1 MSTYELQI
9 DGSSAEAGAN
19 RIVKSFDSIKA
30 AAERMEGG
38 VSAAARKASL
48 SFGNIKGPAISQQA
62 IDSIK
67 GLSSAM
73 QGFRGPSSAATKNT
87 LEFLRGLKSI
97 GSVSISGAGKLGELL
112 TPLANFKGP
121 SSASAKN
128 TAGLLRALS
137 AFSGISG
144 GKGASLV
151 LAELANFKGP
161 SSAAGKNTKSLMDAI
176 SNFKAPRG
184 LAAVTTAFQAL
195 SAAANQASG
204 SVGKLKSLTSG
215 ATTIKVNTRA
225 ASSALQGLTRD
236 NNLLQ
241 SALLKTQTVFHALG
255 SILAIRAIIDAS
267 NAIVKIKAQL
277 QAATG
282 SAEQAAIQFEF
293 LQKYSE
299 KLGLSFEASAKSFGF
314 FLGSVKGTNVTFAE
328 AQKVFVGFSTASR
341 ALQLSNEDLD
351 GVFRALGQMMSK
363 GKIQAEEL
371 RGQLGDRL
379 PGAFVR
385 FAVALKMT
393 KPGELD
399 NALKKGTI
407 TAQQMKDAI
416 LSVASALQVE
426 FATSAERM
434 SKTVDSAFNRLKNA
448 FDFKSAE
455 LGTKGLNAALIGL
468 ADAFTA
474 LLKSDAVTTF
484 LTGLGSALQF
494 VAKHA
499 EVFGVILGATA
510 VAATARWVSGLAI
523 ATTATNIF
531 GAAMKATAGIQL
543 AASLAPTIGLV
554 GSLGMA
560 FRTLGA
566 ILMANPLLWIAATIY
581 AVKKALDY
589 FNSSTEEA
597 KKIQEAYGSTSADTT
612 NLIGAYANQVDI
624 SANSLREHTK
634 ALEDD
639 TAWKIRNAM
648 AGLQQGTNLGLQN
661 AGKFL
666 GVGYAGGQVK
676 DFRAGHFA
684 VNNQIQEDPEVSRLI
699 AGLVNRKGQARGVN
713 TKADVFNLLSSA
725 GRAESYRRD
734 PLNKGKGDVLKP
746 FIDAANTTVQLAR
759 TGNSI
764 KGGAFEGIEAD
775 IVKKAGDYNHA
786 KATGAGISG
795 DPVAKAKKAKKDSS
809 GNQDA
814 SDLRHAMEQI
824 RDLNREIDTS
834 NQSITQL
841 LSDTSSAIAAQAQ
854 GAAKAIVNNIE
865 DSYGSPER
873 AMKGFAQ
880 MAANLHIDT
889 SQFTDAKEA
898 VTDYITSLEKAK
910 LQAAKANDVAG
921 EIAGLRLENKAR
933 LDTVDAVAVGG
944 REMEKANILMEAS
957 QKLVGV
963 DSAQRAI
970 LLPQLIAEYQARED
984 INRAM
989 ETANAARTL
998 HSEAALQKNMVP
1010 LLGKGYSSDEL
1021 EYYKALYVER
1031 QRLQDAGFDSKQIAY
1046 NMELKRSTL
1055 DLAKTTKEAMDSEEK
1070 LRQLASDQADA
1081 VVGAFKQGQEA
1092 GDSFLKTMKNIFND
1106 LKNIF
1111 LDFVLYNPLKKFL
1124 SDTFQSAAGS
1134 NGNAS
1139 ALNSQAKNSFGLS
1152 GPAGLTSISSLFT
1165 SMGPNFTPNQL
1176 GSGTSAPK
1184 TASEAANKPDIKA
1197 LSSSYQQASVDGGQ
1211 TIVNGVKTI
1220 FEKRDQNYNIA
1231 VNAPERKDPFKDLK
1245 ATFDWRAN
1253 GKVFKDFGTSL
1264 KSGSLSSISK
1274 TIGPA
1279 ISKGF
1284 AALGTYMAVK
1294 GFAKSLGLGRVGSE
1308 VAGGAAA
1315 GFQVG
1320 GPLGAAIGAGLG
1332 LLKGILTPKPKIP
1345 SSFGSV
1351 EVGATGSAKVGATGT
1366 YGKADATIGKVAA
1379 AAGASLFNSFAV
1391 QYDGVLRAGKYGTFG
1406 QTRVG
1411 GKKGTD
1417 QSFYTSVGTDRKG
1430 RPQGVK
1436 GVDWITG
1443 TDSQVQAFAL
1453 VSQIKKGMI
1462 QVSDT
1467 IKTVAL
1473 NSKAGTMEGLQS
1485 DLAVGEAYDAFN
1497 KGSFRMSD
1505 LAKQMDSLNESFR
1518 KIAKQARALGLD
1530 ETKLW
1535 AARDRIQ
1542 KGLKDEFN
1550 FGVSQGILGIQDPQK
1565 AAYNQLVKEYKDTVE
1580 NAMAVGGDLLAVEK
1594 LFGLKR
1600 VELTKQTAQDMNNG
1614 IVKAAQDML
1623 TQLTATTSSPLNA
1636 GTVLAN
1642 AKDRYKGLQ
1651 SELNSGNFTNA
1662 GDLQSV
1668 TQNYLDAAKEV
1679 NASSS
1684 SFFDIFNEVTGFLR
1698 TMSGVAANTT
1708 GGTSVVTVPDL
1719 PSLDSLV
1726 AEIKSNNSDMIA
1738 AQNNVGQAVT
1748 EVGQATIDQ
1757 LLRIGYTLDQINT
1770 ALGKPSSI
1778 LPATGATGVGDTGG
1792 LNDYAGNIG
1801 DYYRGGGTGF
1811 GGKLIGAY

>member
-9 DGSSAEAGAN
+9 DGSSAEAGAE
-19 RIVKSFDSIKA
+19 RIVKSFDAIRA
-30 AAERMEGG
+30 AADRMESG

-204 SVGKLKSLTSG
+204 SVGKLKALTSG

-241 SALLKTQTVFHALG
+241 SALFKTTTMFHALG
-255 SILAIRAIIDAS
+255 SILAIRSIIDAS
-267 NAIVKIKAQL
+267 NSIVKIKAQL

-282 SAEQAAIQFEF
+282 SAQQAAIQFQF
-293 LQKYSE
+293 LQQYSE

-328 AQKVFVGFSTASR
+328 AQKVFIGFSTASR

-393 KPGELD
+393 RPGELD

-416 LSVASALQVE
+416 LSVASALEIE
-426 FATSAERM
+426 FRSSAERM
-434 SKTVDSAFNRLKNA
+434 SQTVGAAFNRLKNA

-455 LGTKGLNAALIGL
+455 LGANGLNMALVGL
-468 ADAFTA
+468 ADGLTN
-474 LLKSDAVTTF
+474 LLKSDAVNGF
-484 LTGLGSALQF
+484 LKALGSALLF
-494 VAKHA
+494 VGDHA
-499 EVFGVILGATA
+499 QALAT
-510 VAATARWVSGLAI
+510 
-523 ATTATNIF
+523 IF
-531 GAAMKATAGIQL
+531 GGAALVASIKW
-543 AASLAPTIGLV
+543 AASLNVVVKAVEFLNVAIKSLLGLRMVATLVPLIGV
-554 GSLGMA
+554 IGSLEVA
-560 FRTLGA
+560 FTSLGVV
-566 ILMANPLLWIAATIY
+566 IMANPLFFLAGAIIAVIEAHRRWTATTD
-581 AVKKALDY
+581 AAKKAQDS
-589 FNSSTEEA
+589 FG
-597 KKIQEAYGSTSADTT
+597 GSTADAT
-612 NLIGAYANQVDI
+612 NFINAYATQVDA
-624 SANSLREHTK
+624 SAESLRAHTQ
-634 ALEDD
+634 ALIDD
-639 TAWKIRNAM
+639 TNAKVQNAM
-648 AGLQQGTNLGLQN
+648 AGFQTGKNTGITG

-666 GVGYAGGQVK
+666 GVDYAGGK
-676 DFRAGHFA
+676 PTSWTPGKIA
-684 VNNQIQEDPEVSRLI
+684 VNNQVITDPKLLKLLG
-699 AGLVNRKGQARGVN
+699 GLVTKSGQPVAVQTIDQAIRLGKNAGEAQKYVN
-713 TKADVFNLLSSA
+713 
-725 GRAESYRRD
+725 D
-734 PLNKGKGDVLKP
+734 PLNLGKGDFLKSS
-746 FIDAANTTVQLAR
+746 ISDAALTIRMAQS
-759 TGNSI
+759 GDI
-764 KGGAFEGIEAD
+764 KGGRFEGLLARQAQERPN
-775 IVKKAGDYNHA
+775 YNRDA
-786 KATGAGISG
+786 QTGAGISG
-795 DPVAKAKKAKKDSS
+795 DPVAKAKKVKKDSS

-834 NQSITQL
+834 NASVKQL
-841 LSDTSSAIAAQAQ
+841 LSDSSDAIAAQAE

-865 DSYGSPER
+865 DSYGSVER
-873 AMKGFAQ
+873 ANKGFAA
-880 MAANLHIDT
+880 MAAELHLGVPYDQAKDAVTGYIQKLEEAKLHAAKD
-889 SQFTDAKEA
+889 SDVAKEVNA
-898 VTDYITSLEKAK
+898 
-910 LQAAKANDVAG
+910 LQVESAARLKSVDAIATG
-921 EIAGLRLENKAR
+921 GRAMEIANLN
-933 LDTVDAVAVGG
+933 
-944 REMEKANILMEAS
+944 MEAE

-963 DSAQRAI
+963 SAEKHDA
-970 LLPQLIAEYQARED
+970 LKAALIAELQVRED
-984 INRAM
+984 INRAV
-989 ETANAARTL
+989 ETANTVREAR
-998 HSEAALQKNMVP
+998 SDAVVQQNVGN
-1010 LLGKGYSSDEL
+1010 LLGKGYSSAEID
-1021 EYYKALYVER
+1021 YYKSLYEER
-1031 QRLQDAGFDSKQIAY
+1031 QKLINDNYYGKELAFR
-1046 NMELKRSTL
+1046 MELKRATL
-1055 DLAKTTKEAMDSEEK
+1055 DLADATTKAFAEEEK
-1070 LRQLASDQADA
+1070 LRQLASDEADA
-1081 VVGAFKQGQEA
+1081 IVGAFKQGQEA

-1106 LKNIF
+1106 LKNII

-1124 SDTFQSAAGS
+1124 TESLQGSSISGNRANSAMRGAAG
-1134 NGNAS
+1134 NV
-1139 ALNSQAKNSFGLS
+1139 LGLS
-1152 GPAGLTSISSLFT
+1152 NAGIGDLGTFISNI
-1165 SMGPNFTPNQL
+1165 GPNFTPNQL
-1176 GSGTSAPK
+1176 GSGTSASK

-1197 LSSSYQQASVDGGQ
+1197 LSSSYQQASVDGGE
-1211 TIVNGVKTI
+1211 TVVNGVKTI
-1220 FEKRDQNYNIA
+1220 FDKRDQNYNIA
-1231 VNAPERKDPFKDLK
+1231 VNAPERKDPFKELK

-1253 GKVFKDFGTSL
+1253 GTVFKEFA
-1264 KSGSLSSISK
+1264 KSVKGVQGAASISK

-1366 YGKADATIGKVAA
+1366 YGKADATIGKAAA

-1417 QSFYTSVGTDRKG
+1417 QSFYTSVGTDSKG

-1443 TDSQVQAFAL
+1443 TESQVQAFAL

-1467 IKTVAL
+1467 IKTVAM

-1757 LLRIGYTLDQINT
+1757 LLRIGYTLDQINI

-1792 LNDYAGNIG
+1792 LNDYAGRLG
-1801 DYYRGGGTGF
+1801 DFLRGGGTGF